1 MDWEKFSKEELQ
13 DAINKFV
20 DKILISWDEEKKEHS
35 INIKFK
41 LPLVDDKFD
50 YNDPNNKSKGYKV
63 TEGKSDILGKIPVTP
78 RGKKSAYPQNYS
90 TVTDF
95 AKFLG

>member
-1 MDWEKFSKEELQ
+1 MHKFLVGW
-13 DAINKFV
+13 DA
-20 DKILISWDEEKKEHS
+20 DKQEH
-35 INIKFK
+35 ITNIRFK

-63 TEGKSDILGKIPVTP
+63 TEGKSDILGKIEWKGGRP
-78 RGKKSAYPQNYS
+78 KKGEEKAYPQNYS

-95 AKFLG
+95 ARFLG